1 MQDTLLSFD
10 HVHLI
15 SNDPSAAADW
25 YAEKL
30 DGRITAR
37 TEVKGAPQILVSFKG
52 ATIII
57 RGVRTGESAANKA
70 GLQFGLDHFGFQVS
84 QDFDAY
90 CDRLKGKGVVFDL
103 EPTDF
108 SPELRIAFVQA
119 PDGVTIELL
128 HRKGA

>member
-1 MQDTLLSFD
+1 MQDPVLCFH

-15 SNDPSAAADW
+15 SHDPAAASDW

-30 DGRITAR
+30 GGRITAR
-37 TEVKGAPQILVSFKG
+37 TEVKGAPQIMVDFKG

-57 RGVRTGESAANKA
+57 RGLRTGESAAAKS

-84 QDFDAY
+84 RDFDAY
-90 CDRLKGKGVVFDL
+90 CDQLKEKGVLFDL
-103 EPTDF
+103 EPMDF
-108 SPELRIAFVQA
+108 TPELRIAFIQA

-128 HRKGA
+128 HRKNE